1 MSKAEGRVVY
11 STEVPG
17 EVKLLPLPED
27 EFKKGSV
34 KELQAFDDFR
44 VRILPVI
51 GMSCHSGAGIAHAD
65 GSGPL
70 PAIFGLNIATY
81 ILFSVAGKPFPEMGM
96 EIKGRKKIWSSI
108 ERTLG
113 TIEQRFT
120 KAEYI
125 PKLSVTTDDIGYIF
139 EDLNYGRGTFPPHL
153 VLPKPVAIRWDP
165 KRELTVDNIVIVNAK
180 DAEKHEKECLMGGDD
195 PVNVWG
201 REIVEIVKRRFEE
214 TRKVLAYR
222 RP

>member
-1 MSKAEGRVVY
+1 
-11 STEVPG
+11 
-17 EVKLLPLPED
+17 
-27 EFKKGSV
+27 
-34 KELQAFDDFR
+34 
-44 VRILPVI
+44 
-51 GMSCHSGAGIAHAD
+51 
-65 GSGPL
+65 
-70 PAIFGLNIATY
+70 
-81 ILFSVAGKPFPEMGM
+81 MGM

-139 EDLNYGRGTFPPHL
+139 EDLYYGRGTFPPHL

-165 KRELTVDNIVIVNAK
+165 KRELTVDNIVIVSAK